1 MTIGAWCVNRNPVN
15 CDILE
20 ISDVNEYG
28 EGFALILNAYK
39 FKAETSLISAA
50 PELLEVCECL
60 AECSMHWIDEVP
72 FGQGLY
78 EQLIDAIAKAKGA
91 PQ

>member
-1 MTIGAWCVNRNPVN
+1 MTIGAWSVNRNPVN
-15 CDILE
+15 CNILE

-28 EGFALILNAYK
+28 EGFALILNADK

-50 PELLEVCECL
+50 PDLLEVCETL
-60 AECSMHWIDEVP
+60 AKRAHEWVDEVTCE
-72 FGQGLY
+72 QGLY
-78 EQLIDAIAKAKGA
+78 EQLMDAIAKAKGE